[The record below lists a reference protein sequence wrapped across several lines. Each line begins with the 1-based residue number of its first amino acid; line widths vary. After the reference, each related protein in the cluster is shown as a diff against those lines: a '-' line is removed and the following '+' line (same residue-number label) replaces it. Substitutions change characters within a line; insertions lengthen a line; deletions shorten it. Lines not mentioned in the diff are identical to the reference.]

1 MHPRSQLHGHKLE
14 QSTSKQLFSLEMLPS
29 VSNCTNWSF
38 AEGRARFPRSSA
50 NGNHGL
56 EGMADA
62 DGVNVGALQLPS
74 VYGRGVSRHI

>member
-1 MHPRSQLHGHKLE
+1 MDTNWSRAHRNSC
-14 QSTSKQLFSLEMLPS
+14 S
-29 VSNCTNWSF
+29 VWKCYLVSPTALTWSF

-56 EGMADA
+56 EGMAEA